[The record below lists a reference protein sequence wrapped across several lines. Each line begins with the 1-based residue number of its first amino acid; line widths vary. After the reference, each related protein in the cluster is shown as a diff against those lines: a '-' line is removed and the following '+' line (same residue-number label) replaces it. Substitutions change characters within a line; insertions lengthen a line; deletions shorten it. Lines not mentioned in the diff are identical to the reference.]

1 MRYGRELGLVSD
13 GVWQEFMERQDRI
26 GQVMAFLKKTRV
38 RTRSGD
44 RVSGYEYLKKPE
56 IGLKDVLEYGKLPFE
71 PSDEELR
78 TVESETK
85 YEGYI
90 RKQER
95 EIAKAM
101 KSNSMSIP
109 GDLDFRVIPGL
120 TREAVERLEKKRPA
134 TLGEAGKLPGVTPAA
149 VQSLALRLEI
159 LRKKGLPGA
168 TVPRETGQDDE

>member
-1 MRYGRELGLVSD
+1 M
-13 GVWQEFMERQDRI
+13 
-26 GQVMAFLKKTRV
+26 
-38 RTRSGD
+38 SGF
-44 RVSGYEYLKKPE
+44 EYLKKPE
-56 IGLKDVLEYGKLPFE
+56 IGLKDVLEYGKSPFE
-71 PSDEELR
+71 LSDEESR
-78 TVESETK
+78 TIESETK

-101 KSNSMSIP
+101 KSNSMTIP

-149 VQSLALRLEI
+149 VQSLALHLEI
-159 LRKKGLPGA
+159 LRKKGLPRGPCS
-168 TVPRETGQDDE
+168 T